1 MSKWLKRLLLI
12 TLLVLIFSVAILYFL
27 LNSNVEKDVTEAK
40 SIDQL
45 IKFSYESPEIT
56 TDLKDGSFVKIQ
68 FQIITDGKEALDEI
82 SKRDFQLKNII
93 IKELANLEE
102 EQFRDGLNELEKT
115 MKKRL
120 NELMNN
126 GKIIEVYTI
135 SKIIQ

>member
-1 MSKWLKRLLLI
+1 MSKWLKSLLLI
-12 TLLVLIFSVAILYFL
+12 ILLIIIFSGVFLYFI
-27 LNSNVEKDVTEAK
+27 LNSNEDRDSTEAK

-68 FQIITDGKEALDEI
+68 FQIITDGKEALAEI
-82 SKRDFQLKNII
+82 SKRDFQLKNIL
-93 IKELANLEE
+93 IKELANIEE
-102 EQFRDGLNELEKT
+102 EQFRDGLTELEKT

-120 NELMNN
+120 NKLMDN
-126 GKIIEVYTI
+126 GEIIEVYTI

>member
-1 MSKWLKRLLLI
+1 MSKWLKSLLLI
-12 TLLVLIFSVAILYFL
+12 ILLIIIFSGVFLYFI
-27 LNSNVEKDVTEAK
+27 LNSNENKDSTEAK

-68 FQIITDGKEALDEI
+68 FQIITDGKEALAEI
-82 SKRDFQLKNII
+82 SKRDFQLKNIL
-93 IKELANLEE
+93 IKELANIEE
-102 EQFRDGLNELEKT
+102 EQFRDSLTELEKT

-120 NELMNN
+120 NKLMDN
-126 GKIIEVYTI
+126 GEIVEVYTI